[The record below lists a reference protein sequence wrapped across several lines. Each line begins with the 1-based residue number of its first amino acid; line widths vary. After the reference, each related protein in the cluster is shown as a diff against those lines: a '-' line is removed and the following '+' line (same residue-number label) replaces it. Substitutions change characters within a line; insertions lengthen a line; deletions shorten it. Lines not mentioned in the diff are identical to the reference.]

1 MDAELGLSW
10 LTPRR
15 RRVLRLALLLSVF
28 IWLFV
33 RPLRESISMWIPFA
47 ALAGIEIHFFGA
59 GLRDW
64 RRRAPPIEAGHR
76 ADLDPLSR
84 EEIGTAGHSDLDEV
98 IVVDDVLS
106 TCTEDCG
113 PDSTLVDGVAAEKRL
128 LLRFL
133 PAWPFEAVAA
143 ALTLSWLFVGAVRT
157 TVPALA
163 VLAAASLLAAH
174 LVAQA
179 LRSDAERV
187 VSRPQPVLAHLRQ
200 LAVVVLIAGAV
211 FLMVRPSGWDAL
223 GAARQ
228 SAGESV
234 FSRESSRIVGRP
246 VSIVCDRS
254 GAHTGVLNDADGSA
268 IVGGKTAWL
277 DPRICMTLYNLE
289 VKRRVD
295 SFDATSWAILV
306 LAHESWHLRGQG
318 NEGVTNCFGLQ
329 SGVELGRRLGLGS
342 SVAAHMMR
350 YRYEINSSEF
360 SLGRLDYMLPAGC
373 ANGGRYDLDLLLR
386 RFP

>member
-1 MDAELGLSW
+1 MDGEPGLSW

-47 ALAGIEIHFFGA
+47 ALAGIELHFFGA

-64 RRRAPPIEAGHR
+64 RRSAPPIETGQR

-84 EEIGTAGHSDLDEV
+84 EDIGNAGRSDLDEV

-106 TCTEDCG
+106 TCSEDCG
-113 PDSTLVDGVAAEKRL
+113 PDSTLVDGIAAEERL
-128 LLRFL
+128 SLRFL

-157 TVPALA
+157 AVPALA

-200 LAVVVLIAGAV
+200 LAVVALIAGAV

-228 SAGESV
+228 SVGESV

-246 VSIVCDRS
+246 VSVVCDSS

-277 DPRICMTLYNLE
+277 DPRICMTLYTLA

-318 NEGVTNCFGLQ
+318 NEGVTNCLGLQ

-350 YRYEINSSEF
+350 YRYEINASEF

-373 ANGGRYDLDLLLR
+373 ENDGRYDLDRLLQ